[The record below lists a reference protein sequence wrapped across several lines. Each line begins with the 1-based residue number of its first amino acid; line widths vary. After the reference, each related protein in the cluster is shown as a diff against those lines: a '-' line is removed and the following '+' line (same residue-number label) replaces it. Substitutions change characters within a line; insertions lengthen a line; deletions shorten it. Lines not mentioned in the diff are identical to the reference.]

1 MTAPTA
7 LDGMARADATSATY
21 PPAAYA
27 WSVVGILGLTTIL
40 SFLDR
45 QLVNLMVDPIR
56 ATMHLTDTEI
66 SFLQGPAFIIFYLL
80 VGLPAGRFVD
90 RSNRRNIII
99 VGLVTWSVMTILCG
113 MADNFW
119 ELFAARAGVGV
130 GEACLAPAAYS
141 LISDYFE
148 PRLRGRAIAL
158 IVLSGPLGSGLSFVF
173 GGVMLKIVPGVERIA
188 LGPLGEFYGWQ
199 FSFVAAGLPGI
210 ALALLLLLV
219 REVPRQD
226 VAAGEGEA
234 ARPPLL
240 PFLRKRAR
248 PLSHL
253 LLANGLI
260 ALAAYAVASW
270 KASFYIRSMNLE
282 PSDVGLALGVT
293 VVVGALAGGLL
304 GGIFSDMAAISG
316 RRGGRI
322 LVLPTAALL
331 CVPVLVAWVLT
342 GNLAVSL
349 ALLVLVHLLLGVGVA
364 SVPSALNDI
373 VPNRLRGQLIA
384 IMTVVSGVL
393 GAGLGPVSIALAS
406 EHLLGGSLSHAL
418 LIVPAL
424 ACALACLI
432 AASGRG
438 SYEQARLSLPAPRV
452 RGDGRGTIERM
463 ERESQ

>member
-7 LDGMARADATSATY
+7 ADGMVQADGTAAAY
-21 PPAAYA
+21 PRPAYA

-56 ATMHLTDTEI
+56 ATLYLSDTEI

-99 VGLVTWSVMTILCG
+99 VGLVTWSVMTMLCG

-173 GGVMLKIVPGVERIA
+173 GGVMLKIVPGVERA
-188 LGPLGEFYGWQ
+188 AMGPFGELYGWQ
-199 FSFVAAGLPGI
+199 FSFIAAGLPGL

-226 VAAGEGEA
+226 IVEGEA

-240 PFLRKRAR
+240 PFLRKRFR

-260 ALAAYAVASW
+260 AMAAYAVAAW
-270 KASFYIRSMNLE
+270 KASFYIRSMNLD
-282 PSDVGLALGVT
+282 PSDVGLALGAT
-293 VVVGALAGGLL
+293 VVIGGLTGGLL
-304 GGIFSDMAAISG
+304 GGISSDLAAVSG
-316 RRGGRI
+316 KRGGRI
-322 LVLPTAALL
+322 LVLPVASLL
-331 CVPVLVAWVLT
+331 CVPVLVAWVLSSDFMT
-342 GNLAVSL
+342 SMVLLA
-349 ALLVLVHLLLGVGVA
+349 LVHLLLGVGVA

-373 VPNRLRGQLIA
+373 VPNRLRGQAVA
-384 IMTVVSGVL
+384 IMTVVSGVI
-393 GAGLGPVSIALAS
+393 GAGLGPMSIALAS
-406 EHLLGGSLSHAL
+406 EYLLGGSLRHAL

-432 AASGRG
+432 AASGRS
-438 SYEQARLSLPAPRV
+438 SYEKARLSVPAPRV
-452 RGDGRGTIERM
+452 RGDGHGVIERM
-463 ERESQ
+463 EGERS